1 MNKHYLKYKDSI
13 KLTSAKYLQDN
24 QELRMYNTSKQ
35 RAKKRNINFTIIKE
49 DIVIPKFCPL
59 LGIPITNIMGKGR
72 QQTNASLDRLDN
84 TKGYTKDNIQIIS
97 DLANRMKQDATPEQL
112 ITFAKNILQIYS

>member
-13 KLTSAKYLQDN
+13 KLTSAKYFQDN